1 MAYSNIV
8 VGLDN
13 SEYSEAALIE
23 SSHWVKKHG
32 GKLNIVHAVYFDHE
46 EFGYAPSILEQRLKA
61 GTGRCEDIVKKY
73 RKEFGID
80 MDYVVREGEAHSVIV
95 HEAEE
100 HKADLIAMGTYGRK
114 GLKRIIMGS
123 VTAGVILDSPCDVL
137 VVRKPCEKCTGT
149 YDSILLPYDGSELS
163 KKALKKTLEL
173 KKGDPNVMITLL
185 YVIPRY
191 EEMLGFFKTN
201 TIEEKLYNEAGKI
214 VLEGE
219 NLAYADGHTISTI
232 VEQGAPSD
240 KVCEIAKGLGVD
252 LIVMGSHGWRG
263 VNKAILGSTTERV
276 IAHSPV
282 PVLIVR

>member
-32 GKLNIVHAVYFDHE
+32 GKLDIVHAVYFDHE

-80 MDYVVREGEAHSVIV
+80 MDYVVREGEAHAVIV

-100 HKADLIAMGTYGRK
+100 RKADLIAMGTYGRK